1 MDDATRIAARQLARM
16 RGMTRYYHERFFSDI
31 RFSTIASL
39 GLFLIGWWQ
48 VPEAFLLVPVVALI
62 GAVQTAFD
70 ASYLIF
76 ARQYAAR
83 LETDLNRR
91 LDEEVLIAAELESTY
106 LFPLDA
112 RKIVTARFGPDF
124 TWFGFVTLFYTGV
137 GVATFAFGA
146 ALALPVLRDH
156 DPRWGVIYATLVTV
170 ATLAAVITGWWWFVG
185 GEGERRL
192 RAVLDRTFPR

>member
-1 MDDATRIAARQLARM
+1 MDDTTRFAARQLARM

-31 RFSTIASL
+31 RFSMIAGIVL
-39 GLFLIGWWQ
+39 LLAGWWQ

-83 LETDLNRR
+83 LESEINRR
-91 LDEEVLIAAELESTY
+91 LGTDVLVAAELESTY
-106 LFPLDA
+106 LFPLDD
-112 RKIVTARFGPDF
+112 RKIVTARLGVDF

-137 GVATFAFGA
+137 GAATYAFGV

-156 DPRWGVIYATLVTV
+156 DPLWGVIYATTVAV
-170 ATLAAVITGWWWFVG
+170 ATLAAIIIGWWWFVG

-192 RAVLDRTFPR
+192 AAVLDRNFER